1 MSKQI
6 DERVVEMRF
15 DNKDFEANVKTSLGT
30 LDRLKAALRFPN
42 AAKDLN
48 AVSAAAKNVDLSSMA
63 KAADAVSVKFSAMQT
78 VAMTAI
84 SNITTSAMG
93 MAKNLVSQFTIEPI
107 SAGFREYE
115 TQINAVQTILANTQS
130 KGTTINDVNAALD
143 ELNEYADKTI
153 YNFAEMTQNIGRF
166 TAAGVDLDKS
176 VGAIKGI
183 ANLGAMS
190 GSTAAQVSSAM
201 YQLSQALAAGRVSL
215 MDWNSVVN
223 AGMGGEQFQN
233 ALKRTAENFG
243 YDVDSMI
250 EKYGS
255 FRESLTRGGWLTAEV
270 LEETLNQIS
279 GAYTEADLIAK
290 GYTED
295 QAAEIL
301 KMAQTAEDAATKV
314 KSFTQLMQTL
324 NEAAGSGWAQS
335 FRIIL
340 GDFEEAREFFTDLSE
355 YLGDMI
361 NAQSEARNSLLSGA
375 FDSNWQR
382 LTDLISGVGVP
393 LNTFE
398 EKIKEVANEHGIAI
412 DRMVEEQGSFNK
424 VMESGA
430 ISSDIIVEAIKRI
443 AGSTEELNGSTSAM
457 TDKLE
462 HFQKVVDE
470 VWAGEWK
477 NAPERYQLLA
487 DAGYDYAEVQRLVN
501 LTEDGRRLTL
511 EDLNETE
518 LKAIGYT
525 DEQTAA
531 LKQLARQAEQTG
543 TPLNELIANLEKPS
557 GRQLFLDSLLN
568 IVKAFFE
575 PLKALRQAFHEVFGI
590 SSEDLYNIIDGFH
603 RLTETLV
610 MSEETAN
617 NLKNT
622 FKGVLSVFKIFTT
635 LFGGAF
641 GLIFNVLVGFLEN
654 FRPND
659 ILAVTGAIGEMIS
672 IFVDAATS
680 GEFLFAV
687 LSKLKEVLGVV
698 IDPIQDFFSGFGE
711 IQAVKDA
718 SEAIRQFFD
727 PLFDY
732 IDQLRTLNPADAIA
746 KVTSDIKGVF
756 ANMSWEGFLSGV
768 SGIGERIGEIFSRIV
783 EAAKTVGPDIIAG
796 LQNGLSS
803 GVSGLFQTMS
813 EIGTRILEA
822 IKAVLG
828 IHSPSTE
835 TFEVGQNIIQGLING
850 IQSALGSLW
859 TTLQDIGSKIVETF
873 SGVDWGTLFVAAI
886 GIAGFAGFLKV
897 LSTIGKALDVISGP
911 FEGLGEIIGNLATA
925 VESVDKYI
933 KAKSF
938 ETKTNAIL
946 NLAKAIA
953 LLAASVTVLSLMDV
967 GKVWS
972 SVAAILALA
981 GILAIL
987 TAAMAKL
994 VEFEGFDA
1002 LKVMG
1007 VITSLGTAMLALS
1020 IALKIMSTI
1029 DSNGAMTAIALL
1041 GSVGV
1046 IIALMVSAVQWG
1058 GNKIEDAGR
1067 IFTRLGIAFIAL
1079 AVALRLLGGM
1089 DPVQAT
1095 VGVSIM
1101 MAVGAIMTAMV
1112 LVASFGGK
1120 GIDKVGSVFT
1130 KLAIAFGILAIVIR
1144 LIGGMDPSELAVGM
1158 SVITLFGALMTAF
1171 VLVTSFAGK
1180 NVGKAG
1186 TALLS
1191 VSAAIGILALTVKLI
1206 AGTPWNEL
1214 AKGIVGIGVLSAFM
1228 AGLMIVARVAGG
1240 KDMKTLGPSLL
1251 MISASIGILAGIAV
1265 LLGMVDPGK
1274 LAQGVIFVG
1283 ILSAMMAGLMFVSK
1297 YTSTA
1302 QASVIAMAATIGV
1315 LVAGLVIL
1323 SNLDTEKVLIA
1334 TASISVVLGSLA
1346 LVFVASKKIGNQM
1359 ATAIA
1364 MGATIAVLVAGLAI
1378 LANFNPDNVLRS
1390 AQSLSLVLGTLT
1402 IAMIAAGSIKSVS
1415 GAALVAMGSMVAVM
1429 ALVAIVLGLLAALDL
1444 NLSFENAASLS
1455 LVLATFAGIT
1465 ALLSVIGIGAGAAAA
1480 GAAGMA
1486 AVIAILSALVVALGV
1501 LFKSFPELEGYID
1514 AAIPVM
1520 GKIGTAIG
1528 TFVGSIVG
1536 GVIEGAMDAITNTL
1550 PMLAQKLSEFMTN
1563 LGPFISGAQSLSGVD
1578 FSGVGNLVIAILE
1591 IAAAQFIQG
1600 ILDFLGAGLDFEK
1613 FKNDLILLADGM
1625 VSFSDKVKNIDNSSV
1640 TAAGV
1645 AMQGI
1650 ASLMSQMGTEGGL
1663 LSFFTGD
1670 KESLG
1675 QFAEQLPL
1683 LGDAISSYSQSVSGI
1698 DTSGVSASVEAGKQI
1713 ASLSGE
1719 LQTNGGALSA
1729 IFGDKETLSE
1739 FSESIV
1745 SFAEAIV
1752 GYCSKVSGID
1762 TSGVSASVEAGKQI
1776 ADLAGALPQDSG
1788 WWGNVFGG
1796 SSDLSTFSTQI
1807 TGFASAITGY
1817 ANNVLGVDFGGV
1829 SNSISYA
1836 KMLVSM
1842 LKENA
1847 ESGDT
1852 IKAGADA
1859 IDMMPSVGYSLQRYA
1874 NYTKELDLGSI
1885 SNSISVIEQLIGLLK
1900 GMSGL
1905 TPDGAIAF
1913 QTAIETISST
1923 SISGIT
1929 AAFSGAA
1936 SQLASIGTTLMQSLA
1951 NGMMIGVA
1959 HVIPAV
1965 QSVTKSS
1972 LAVFP
1977 SFYGQFRES
1986 GMQLAK
1992 NLADGIS
1999 SGKTF
2004 VTLSSGSLLSG
2015 ARSILESYYS
2025 TFYSAGRYLVQGLAN
2040 GMRDNSWISSAAA
2053 RKVAADAEQAARD
2066 ELGVESPSKVGIEI
2080 GKYFD
2085 QGLGLGIERN
2095 VKLVSAA
2102 SENAGSTA
2110 IDAMRT
2116 AISGISSV
2124 MNSDLDYNP
2133 TISPVVDLSNVQRGA
2148 VRANA
2153 MLGNLVS
2160 GSTVRDINVV
2170 GRLTDAKIQNGSI
2183 ERLESKFSELDS
2195 RFSELNESMSVLANR
2210 PPDELSMYVD
2220 GKKLAS
2226 SIAKPMNRQL
2236 GTISRRGALAR

>member
-30 LDRLKAALRFPN
+30 LDRLKAALSFPN

-48 AVSAAAKNVDLSSMA
+48 AVSTAAKNVDLSSMG

-84 SNITTSAMG
+84 ANITTAAMG
-93 MAKNLVSQFTIEPI
+93 MAKNLVSQFTLEPI

-130 KGTTINDVNAALD
+130 KGSTINDVNTALD

-166 TAAGVDLDKS
+166 TAAGVDLDEA

-190 GSTAAQVSSAM
+190 GSTSAQVSSAM

-335 FRIIL
+335 FRTIL
-340 GDFEEAREFFTDLSE
+340 GDFEEAKEFFTDLSE

-375 FDSNWQR
+375 FDSNWQK
-382 LTDLISGVGVP
+382 LTDQISEAGVP

-398 EKIKEVANEHGIAI
+398 EKIKEVASEHGIAI
-412 DRMVEEQGSFNK
+412 DAMVEEQGSFNK

-430 ISSDIIVEAIKRI
+430 VSSDIIVEAIERI
-443 AGSTEELNGSTSAM
+443 GGSTEELA
-457 TDKLE
+457 K
-462 HFQKVVDE
+462 
-470 VWAGEWK
+470 
-477 NAPERYQLLA
+477 
-487 DAGYDYAEVQRLVN
+487 
-501 LTEDGRRLTL
+501 
-511 EDLNETE
+511 
-518 LKAIGYT
+518 
-525 DEQTAA
+525 
-531 LKQLARQAEQTG
+531 QAEETG
-543 TPLNELIANLEKPS
+543 TSLDELIANLEKPS

-590 SSEDLYNIIDGFH
+590 SSEDLYNVIDGFH
-603 RLTETLV
+603 RFTETLV

-672 IFVDAATS
+672 TFVDAATS
-680 GEFLFAV
+680 GELLFAA

-698 IDPIQDFFSGFGE
+698 IDPIRDFFSGFGE

-732 IDQLRTLNPADAIA
+732 VDQLRTLNPADAIT

-756 ANMSWEGFLSGV
+756 ANMSWEGFLSGIG
-768 SGIGERIGEIFSRIV
+768 GIGERIGEIFSRIV

-828 IHSPSTE
+828 IQSPSTE
-835 TFEVGQNIIQGLING
+835 MFEVGQNIIQGLING

-873 SGVDWGTLFVAAI
+873 SGVDWGTLFVAAV

-897 LSTIGKALDVISGP
+897 LSTIGNALDVISGP
-911 FEGLGEIIGNLATA
+911 FEGLGDLIGNLATA

-953 LLAASVTVLSLMDV
+953 LLAASVTILSLMDV

-987 TAAMAKL
+987 TAAMGKL

-1029 DSNGAMTAIALL
+1029 DSNGAMTAIALM

-1079 AVALRLLGGM
+1079 AVALKLLGGM

-1095 VGVSIM
+1095 VGISIM

-1144 LIGGMDPSELAVGM
+1144 LIGGMDPSELTVGM

-1191 VSAAIGILALTVKLI
+1191 VAAAIGILALTVKLI

-1214 AKGIVGIGVLSAFM
+1214 AKGIIGIGILSAFM

-1274 LAQGVIFVG
+1274 LAQGVVFVG
-1283 ILSAMMAGLMFVSK
+1283 ILSAMMAGL
-1297 YTSTA
+1297 
-1302 QASVIAMAATIGV
+1302 
-1315 LVAGLVIL
+1315 IL
-1323 SNLDTEKVLIA
+1323 
-1334 TASISVVLGSLA
+1334 
-1346 LVFVASKKIGNQM
+1346 
-1359 ATAIA
+1359 
-1364 MGATIAVLVAGLAI
+1364 
-1378 LANFNPDNVLRS
+1378 
-1390 AQSLSLVLGTLT
+1390 
-1402 IAMIAAGSIKSVS
+1402 
-1415 GAALVAMGSMVAVM
+1415 
-1429 ALVAIVLGLLAALDL
+1429 
-1444 NLSFENAASLS
+1444 
-1455 LVLATFAGIT
+1455 
-1465 ALLSVIGIGAGAAAA
+1465 
-1480 GAAGMA
+1480 
-1486 AVIAILSALVVALGV
+1486 
-1501 LFKSFPELEGYID
+1501 
-1514 AAIPVM
+1514 
-1520 GKIGTAIG
+1520 
-1528 TFVGSIVG
+1528 
-1536 GVIEGAMDAITNTL
+1536 
-1550 PMLAQKLSEFMTN
+1550 
-1563 LGPFISGAQSLSGVD
+1563 
-1578 FSGVGNLVIAILE
+1578 
-1591 IAAAQFIQG
+1591 
-1600 ILDFLGAGLDFEK
+1600 
-1613 FKNDLILLADGM
+1613 
-1625 VSFSDKVKNIDNSSV
+1625 
-1640 TAAGV
+1640 
-1645 AMQGI
+1645 
-1650 ASLMSQMGTEGGL
+1650 
-1663 LSFFTGD
+1663 
-1670 KESLG
+1670 
-1675 QFAEQLPL
+1675 
-1683 LGDAISSYSQSVSGI
+1683 
-1698 DTSGVSASVEAGKQI
+1698 
-1713 ASLSGE
+1713 
-1719 LQTNGGALSA
+1719 
-1729 IFGDKETLSE
+1729 
-1739 FSESIV
+1739 
-1745 SFAEAIV
+1745 
-1752 GYCSKVSGID
+1752 
-1762 TSGVSASVEAGKQI
+1762 
-1776 ADLAGALPQDSG
+1776 
-1788 WWGNVFGG
+1788 
-1796 SSDLSTFSTQI
+1796 
-1807 TGFASAITGY
+1807 
-1817 ANNVLGVDFGGV
+1817 V
-1829 SNSISYA
+1829 SN
-1836 KMLVSM
+1836 
-1842 LKENA
+1842 
-1847 ESGDT
+1847 
-1852 IKAGADA
+1852 
-1859 IDMMPSVGYSLQRYA
+1859 
-1874 NYTKELDLGSI
+1874 
-1885 SNSISVIEQLIGLLK
+1885 
-1900 GMSGL
+1900 
-1905 TPDGAIAF
+1905 
-1913 QTAIETISST
+1913 
-1923 SISGIT
+1923 
-1929 AAFSGAA
+1929 
-1936 SQLASIGTTLMQSLA
+1936 
-1951 NGMMIGVA
+1951 
-1959 HVIPAV
+1959 
-1965 QSVTKSS
+1965 
-1972 LAVFP
+1972 
-1977 SFYGQFRES
+1977 
-1986 GMQLAK
+1986 
-1992 NLADGIS
+1992 
-1999 SGKTF
+1999 
-2004 VTLSSGSLLSG
+2004 
-2015 ARSILESYYS
+2015 
-2025 TFYSAGRYLVQGLAN
+2025 
-2040 GMRDNSWISSAAA
+2040 
-2053 RKVAADAEQAARD
+2053 
-2066 ELGVESPSKVGIEI
+2066 
-2080 GKYFD
+2080 
-2085 QGLGLGIERN
+2085 
-2095 VKLVSAA
+2095 
-2102 SENAGSTA
+2102 
-2110 IDAMRT
+2110 
-2116 AISGISSV
+2116 
-2124 MNSDLDYNP
+2124 
-2133 TISPVVDLSNVQRGA
+2133 
-2148 VRANA
+2148 
-2153 MLGNLVS
+2153 
-2160 GSTVRDINVV
+2160 
-2170 GRLTDAKIQNGSI
+2170 
-2183 ERLESKFSELDS
+2183 
-2195 RFSELNESMSVLANR
+2195 
-2210 PPDELSMYVD
+2210 
-2220 GKKLAS
+2220 
-2226 SIAKPMNRQL
+2226 
-2236 GTISRRGALAR
+2236 

>member
-48 AVSAAAKNVDLSSMA
+48 AVSTAAKNVDLSSMG

-84 SNITTSAMG
+84 SNITTSAMA
-93 MAKNLVSQFTIEPI
+93 MAKNLVSQFTVEPI

-130 KGTTINDVNAALD
+130 KGSTINDVNAALD

-166 TAAGVDLDKS
+166 TAAGVDLDEA

-190 GSTAAQVSSAM
+190 GSTSAQVSSAM

-335 FRIIL
+335 FRTIL
-340 GDFEEAREFFTDLSE
+340 GDFEEAKEFFTDLSE

-375 FDSNWQR
+375 FDSNWQK
-382 LTDLISGVGVP
+382 LTDQISEAGVP

-398 EKIKEVANEHGIAI
+398 EKIKEVASEHGIAI
-412 DRMVEEQGSFNK
+412 DAMVEEQGSFNK

-430 ISSDIIVEAIKRI
+430 VSSDIIVEAIERI
-443 AGSTEELNGSTSAM
+443 GGSTEELA
-457 TDKLE
+457 K
-462 HFQKVVDE
+462 
-470 VWAGEWK
+470 
-477 NAPERYQLLA
+477 
-487 DAGYDYAEVQRLVN
+487 
-501 LTEDGRRLTL
+501 
-511 EDLNETE
+511 
-518 LKAIGYT
+518 
-525 DEQTAA
+525 
-531 LKQLARQAEQTG
+531 QAEETG
-543 TPLNELIANLEKPS
+543 TSLDELIANLEKPS

-590 SSEDLYNIIDGFH
+590 SSEDLYNVIDGFH
-603 RLTETLV
+603 RFTETLV

-672 IFVDAATS
+672 TFVDAATS
-680 GEFLFAV
+680 GELLFAA

-698 IDPIQDFFSGFGE
+698 IDPIRDFFSGFGE

-732 IDQLRTLNPADAIA
+732 VDQLRTLNPADAIT

-756 ANMSWEGFLSGV
+756 ANMSWEGFLSGIG
-768 SGIGERIGEIFSRIV
+768 GIGERIGEIFSKIV

-828 IHSPSTE
+828 IQSPSTE
-835 TFEVGQNIIQGLING
+835 MFEVGQNIIQGLING

-873 SGVDWGTLFVAAI
+873 SGVDWGTLFVAAV

-897 LSTIGKALDVISGP
+897 LSTIGNALDVISGP
-911 FEGLGEIIGNLATA
+911 FEGLGDLIGNLATA

-953 LLAASVTVLSLMDV
+953 LLAASVTILSLMDV

-987 TAAMAKL
+987 TAAMGKL

-1029 DSNGAMTAIALL
+1029 DSNGAMTAVALM

-1144 LIGGMDPSELAVGM
+1144 LIGGMDPSELTVGM

-1191 VSAAIGILALTVKLI
+1191 VAAAIGILALTVKLI

-1214 AKGIVGIGVLSAFM
+1214 ASGIIGIGILSAFM

-1390 AQSLSLVLGTLT
+1390 AESLSLVLGTLT
-1402 IAMIAAGSIKSVS
+1402 IAMVAAGSIKRVS

-1465 ALLSVIGIGAGAAAA
+1465 ALLSVIGVGAGAAAA

-1486 AVIAILSALVVALGV
+1486 AVIAILSALVVALGA

-1550 PMLAQKLSEFMTN
+1550 PTLAQKLSEFMTN
-1563 LGPFISGAQSLSGVD
+1563 LGPFISGAQTLSGVD

-1650 ASLMSQMGTEGGL
+1650 ASLMSQMGTEGGI

-1683 LGDAISSYSQSVSGI
+1683 LGEAISSYSQSVSGI

-1713 ASLSGE
+1713 AALAGE
-1719 LQTNGGALSA
+1719 LQTNGGALSV

-1739 FSESIV
+1739 FSEGIV
-1745 SFAEAIV
+1745 SFAKAIT
-1752 GYCSKVSGID
+1752 GYCSEVAGLD

-1900 GMSGL
+1900 GMSGI

-1936 SQLASIGTTLMQSLA
+1936 SQLASVGTTLMQSLA
-1951 NGMMIGVA
+1951 NGIMIGVA
-1959 HVIPAV
+1959 HVIPAA

-1977 SFYGQFRES
+1977 SFHGQFRES
-1986 GMQLAK
+1986 GLQLAK

-1999 SGKTF
+1999 SGKAL
-2004 VTLSSGSLLSG
+2004 VTLSSGNLLSG
-2015 ARSILESYYS
+2015 ASSILETYYS
-2025 TFYSAGRYLVQGLAN
+2025 TFYSVGRYLVEGLAN
-2040 GMRDNSWISSAAA
+2040 GMGDNSWIASAAA
-2053 RKVAADAEQAARD
+2053 RKVAADAEQAAKD

-2095 VKLVSAA
+2095 VNLVSAA
-2102 SENAGSTA
+2102 SEKAGSTA

-2124 MNSDLDYNP
+2124 MNSDLDFNP

-2153 MLGNLVS
+2153 MFGNLVS
-2160 GSTVRDINVV
+2160 GTTIRDVSII
-2170 GRLTDAKIQNGSI
+2170 GRLTDTKVQNGSI

-2195 RFSELNESMSVLANR
+2195 RFLELNESMNTLANR

-2220 GKKLAS
+2220 GRKLAS

>member
-30 LDRLKAALRFPN
+30 LDRLKAALSFPN

-48 AVSAAAKNVDLSSMA
+48 AVSTAAKNVDLSSMG

-84 SNITTSAMG
+84 ANITTAAMG
-93 MAKNLVSQFTIEPI
+93 MAKNLVSQFTLEPI

-130 KGTTINDVNAALD
+130 KGSTISDVNTALD

-166 TAAGVDLDKS
+166 TAAGVDLDEA

-190 GSTAAQVSSAM
+190 GSTSAQVSSAM

-340 GDFEEAREFFTDLSE
+340 GDFEEAKEFFTDLSE

-375 FDSNWQR
+375 FDSNWQK
-382 LTDLISGVGVP
+382 LTDQISEAGVP

-398 EKIKEVANEHGIAI
+398 EKIKEVASEHGIAI
-412 DRMVEEQGSFNK
+412 DAMVEEQGSFNK

-430 ISSDIIVEAIKRI
+430 VSSDIIVEAIERI
-443 AGSTEELNGSTSAM
+443 GGSTEELA
-457 TDKLE
+457 K
-462 HFQKVVDE
+462 
-470 VWAGEWK
+470 
-477 NAPERYQLLA
+477 
-487 DAGYDYAEVQRLVN
+487 
-501 LTEDGRRLTL
+501 
-511 EDLNETE
+511 
-518 LKAIGYT
+518 
-525 DEQTAA
+525 
-531 LKQLARQAEQTG
+531 QAEETG
-543 TPLNELIANLEKPS
+543 TSLDELIANLEKPS

-590 SSEDLYNIIDGFH
+590 SSEDLYNVIDGFH
-603 RLTETLV
+603 RFTETLV

-672 IFVDAATS
+672 TFVDAATS
-680 GEFLFAV
+680 GELLFAA

-698 IDPIQDFFSGFGE
+698 IDPIRDFFSGFGE

-732 IDQLRTLNPADAIA
+732 VDQLRTLNPADAIT

-756 ANMSWEGFLSGV
+756 ANMSWEGFLSGIG
-768 SGIGERIGEIFSRIV
+768 GIGERIGEIFSKIV

-828 IHSPSTE
+828 IQSPSTE
-835 TFEVGQNIIQGLING
+835 MFEVGQNIIQGLING

-873 SGVDWGTLFVAAI
+873 SGVDWGTLFVAAV

-897 LSTIGKALDVISGP
+897 LSTIGNALDVISGP
-911 FEGLGEIIGNLATA
+911 FEGLGDLIGNLATA

-938 ETKTNAIL
+938 EAKTNAIL

-1029 DSNGAMTAIALL
+1029 DSNGAMTAVALL

-1095 VGVSIM
+1095 VGISIM

-1191 VSAAIGILALTVKLI
+1191 VAAAIGILALTVKVI

-1214 AKGIVGIGVLSAFM
+1214 AKGIIGIGIFSAFM

-1402 IAMIAAGSIKSVS
+1402 IAMIAAGSIKRVS

-1444 NLSFENAASLS
+1444 SLSFENAASLS

-1465 ALLSVIGIGAGAAAA
+1465 ALLSVIGVGAGAAAA

-1486 AVIAILSALVVALGV
+1486 AVIAILSALVVALGA

-1550 PMLAQKLSEFMTN
+1550 PTLAQKLSEFMTN

-1683 LGDAISSYSQSVSGI
+1683 LGEAISSYSQSVSGI

-1739 FSESIV
+1739 FSEGIV
-1745 SFAEAIV
+1745 SFAEAIR
-1752 GYCSKVSGID
+1752 GYCSEVAGLD

-1776 ADLAGALPQDSG
+1776 AALAGALPQDSG

-1900 GMSGL
+1900 GMSGI

-1977 SFYGQFRES
+1977 SFQGKFRES
-1986 GMQLAK
+1986 GMQLASK
-1992 NLADGIS
+1992 LADGIS
-1999 SGKTF
+1999 SGKAF
-2004 VTLSSGSLLSG
+2004 VTLASTSLLSG

-2025 TFYSAGRYLVQGLAN
+2025 TFYSAGMYLVQGLAN
-2040 GMRDNSWISSAAA
+2040 GMRDNSWISSTAA

-2066 ELGVESPSKVGIEI
+2066 EFGVESPSKVGIEI

-2102 SENAGSTA
+2102 SEKAGSTA

-2133 TISPVVDLSNVQRGA
+2133 TISPVVDLSNVKSGA
-2148 VRANA
+2148 IQANA
-2153 MLGNLVS
+2153 MFGNFTTKAGVSNVKHVGMLVDS
-2160 GSTVRDINVV
+2160 R
-2170 GRLTDAKIQNGSI
+2170 IQNGSNSDVVRAIDDMGRKIDSISKPSYTINGITYDDGSNIASAIGTLIRATKI
-2183 ERLESKFSELDS
+2183 ER
-2195 RFSELNESMSVLANR
+2195 RV
-2210 PPDELSMYVD
+2210 
-2220 GKKLAS
+2220 
-2226 SIAKPMNRQL
+2226 
-2236 GTISRRGALAR
+2236 

>member
-48 AVSAAAKNVDLSSMA
+48 AVSTAAKNVDLSSMG

-84 SNITTSAMG
+84 SNITTAAMG
-93 MAKNLVSQFTIEPI
+93 MAKNLVSQFTLEPI

-130 KGTTINDVNAALD
+130 KGSTINDVNASLD

-166 TAAGVDLDKS
+166 TAAGVDLDEA

-190 GSTAAQVSSAM
+190 GSTSAQVSSAM

-233 ALKRTAENFG
+233 ALKRTAKNFG

-335 FRIIL
+335 FRTIL
-340 GDFEEAREFFTDLSE
+340 GDFEEAKEFFTDLSE

-375 FDSNWQR
+375 FDSNWQK
-382 LTDLISGVGVP
+382 LTDQISEAGVP

-412 DRMVEEQGSFNK
+412 DEMVEEQGSFNK

-430 ISSDIIVEAIKRI
+430 VSSDIIVEAIKRI
-443 AGSTEELNGSTSAM
+443 GGSTEELG
-457 TDKLE
+457 K
-462 HFQKVVDE
+462 
-470 VWAGEWK
+470 
-477 NAPERYQLLA
+477 
-487 DAGYDYAEVQRLVN
+487 
-501 LTEDGRRLTL
+501 
-511 EDLNETE
+511 
-518 LKAIGYT
+518 
-525 DEQTAA
+525 
-531 LKQLARQAEQTG
+531 QAEETG
-543 TPLNELIANLEKPS
+543 TSLNELIANLEKPS

-603 RLTETLV
+603 RFTETLV

-672 IFVDAATS
+672 TFVDTAIS
-680 GEFLFAV
+680 GELLFAA

-698 IDPIQDFFSGFGE
+698 IDPIRDFFAGFGE

-768 SGIGERIGEIFSRIV
+768 SGIGERIGEIFSQIV
-783 EAAKTVGPDIIAG
+783 EAAKTVGPDIVAG

-813 EIGTRILEA
+813 EIGTKILEA

-828 IHSPSTE
+828 IQSPSTE

-850 IQSALGSLW
+850 ILSALGSLW
-859 TTLQDIGSKIVETF
+859 ATLQDIGSKIVETF

-911 FEGLGEIIGNLATA
+911 FEGLGDIIGNLATA

-981 GILAIL
+981 GILTIL
-987 TAAMAKL
+987 TVAMGKL
-994 VEFEGFDA
+994 VAFEGFDA

-1130 KLAIAFGILAIVIR
+1130 KLAIAFGLLAIVIR
-1144 LIGGMDPSELAVGM
+1144 LIGGMDPTELTVGM

-1191 VSAAIGILALTVKLI
+1191 VAAAIGILALTVKLI

-1214 AKGIVGIGVLSAFM
+1214 AKGVVGIGVLSAFM

-1265 LLGMVDPGK
+1265 LLGMVDPAK
-1274 LAQGVIFVG
+1274 LAQGLIFVG

-1323 SNLDTEKVLIA
+1323 SNLDPEKILIA

-1378 LANFNPDNVLRS
+1378 LANFNPENVLRS
-1390 AQSLSLVLGTLT
+1390 AESLSLVIGTLT
-1402 IAMIAAGSIKSVS
+1402 IAMVAAGSIKRVS

-1444 NLSFENAASLS
+1444 DLSFENAASLS

-1465 ALLSVIGIGAGAAAA
+1465 ALLSVIGVGAGAAAA

-1486 AVIAILSALVVALGV
+1486 AVIAILSALVVALGA

-1536 GVIEGAMDAITNTL
+1536 GLIEGAMDAITNTL

-1578 FSGVGNLVIAILE
+1578 FSGVGNLVLAILG

-1600 ILDFLGAGLDFEK
+1600 ILDFLGAGIDFEK
-1613 FKNDLILLADGM
+1613 FKDDLTLLGDGM
-1625 VSFSDKVKNIDNSSV
+1625 VAFSDKVKSIDNSSV
-1640 TAAGV
+1640 SAAGV

-1650 ASLMSQMGTEGGL
+1650 ASLMSQMGTEGGI

-1683 LGDAISSYSQSVSGI
+1683 LGEAISSYSQSVSGI
-1698 DTSGVSASVEAGKQI
+1698 DTSGVSASVEAGRQI
-1713 ASLSGE
+1713 ASLSGD
-1719 LQTNGGALSA
+1719 LQTNGGVLSA

-1776 ADLAGALPQDSG
+1776 AALAGELPQDSG
-1788 WWGNVFGG
+1788 WWGSVFGG

-1829 SNSISYA
+1829 SKSISYA
-1836 KMLVSM
+1836 KMLVGM

-1847 ESGDT
+1847 ESGDA

-1885 SNSISVIEQLIGLLK
+1885 SNSVSVIEQLISLVK
-1900 GMSGL
+1900 GMSGI
-1905 TPDGAIAF
+1905 TPDGATAF
-1913 QTAIETISST
+1913 KTAIETISST

-1936 SQLASIGTTLMQSLA
+1936 SQLASVGTMLMQSLA
-1951 NGMMIGVA
+1951 TGMMIGVA

-1972 LAVFP
+1972 LSVFP
-1977 SFYGQFRES
+1977 TFQGQFRTS
-1986 GMQLAK
+1986 GMQLSK

-1999 SGKTF
+1999 SGKAF
-2004 VTLSSGSLLSG
+2004 VTLASTSLLSG

-2025 TFYSAGRYLVQGLAN
+2025 TFYSAGQYLVQGLAN
-2040 GMRDNSWISSAAA
+2040 GMSDNSWIASAAA
-2053 RKVAADAEQAARD
+2053 RKVAADAEQAAKD
-2066 ELGVESPSKVGIEI
+2066 EFGIESPSKVGIEI

-2116 AISGISSV
+2116 AMSGISSV

-2133 TISPVVDLSNVQRGA
+2133 TISPVVDLSNVRSGA
-2148 VRANA
+2148 IRANA

-2160 GSTVRDINVV
+2160 GSTVRDVNVV
-2170 GRLTDAKIQNGSI
+2170 GRLTDTKVQNGSI

-2195 RFSELNESMSVLANR
+2195 RFSELNESMSTLANR

>member
-15 DNKDFEANVKTSLGT
+15 DNKDFEANVRTSLGT

-42 AAKDLN
+42 ATKDLN
-48 AVSAAAKNVDLSSMA
+48 AVSTAAKNVDLSSMG

-84 SNITTSAMG
+84 SNITTSAMA
-93 MAKNLVSQFTIEPI
+93 MAKNLVSQFTVEPI

-130 KGTTINDVNAALD
+130 KGTTINDVNVALD

-166 TAAGVDLDKS
+166 TAAGVNLDEA

-190 GSTAAQVSSAM
+190 GSTSAQVSSAM

-233 ALKRTAENFG
+233 ALKRTAKNFG

-255 FRESLTRGGWLTAEV
+255 FRESLTQGGWLTAEV

-335 FRIIL
+335 FRTIL
-340 GDFEEAREFFTDLSE
+340 GDFEEAKEFFTDLSE

-375 FDSNWQR
+375 FDSNWKK
-382 LTDLISGVGVP
+382 LTDQISEVGVP

-398 EKIKEVANEHGIAI
+398 EKIKEVANEHGVAI
-412 DRMVEEQGSFNK
+412 DEMVEEQGSFNK

-430 ISSDIIVEAIKRI
+430 VSSDIIVEAIKRI
-443 AGSTEELNGSTSAM
+443 GGSTEELG
-457 TDKLE
+457 K
-462 HFQKVVDE
+462 
-470 VWAGEWK
+470 
-477 NAPERYQLLA
+477 
-487 DAGYDYAEVQRLVN
+487 
-501 LTEDGRRLTL
+501 
-511 EDLNETE
+511 
-518 LKAIGYT
+518 
-525 DEQTAA
+525 
-531 LKQLARQAEQTG
+531 QAEETG
-543 TPLNELIANLEKPS
+543 TSLNELIANLEKPS

-603 RLTETLV
+603 RFTETLV

-641 GLIFNVLVGFLEN
+641 GLIFNVLLGFLEN

-659 ILAVTGAIGEMIS
+659 ILAVTGAIGELIS
-672 IFVDAATS
+672 TFVDAATS
-680 GEFLFAV
+680 GELLFAA

-698 IDPIQDFFSGFGE
+698 IDPIRDFFSGFGD

-732 IDQLRTLNPADAIA
+732 VDQLRTLNPADAIA

-768 SGIGERIGEIFSRIV
+768 GGIGERIGEIFSQIV

-803 GVSGLFQTMS
+803 GVSGLIQTMS

-859 TTLQDIGSKIVETF
+859 ATLQDIGSKIVETF

-911 FEGLGEIIGNLATA
+911 FEGLGDLIGNLATA

-938 ETKTNAIL
+938 EAKTNAIL

-987 TAAMAKL
+987 TAAMGKL
-994 VEFEGFDA
+994 VAFEGFDA

-1007 VITSLGTAMLALS
+1007 VITSLATAMLALS
-1020 IALKIMSTI
+1020 VALKIMSTI

-1101 MAVGAIMTAMV
+1101 LAVGAIMTAMV

-1130 KLAIAFGILAIVIR
+1130 KLAIAFGLLAIVIK
-1144 LIGGMDPSELAVGM
+1144 LIGGMDPTELTVGM

-1191 VSAAIGILALTVKLI
+1191 VSAAIAILALTVKLI

-1214 AKGIVGIGVLSAFM
+1214 AAGVIGIGVLSAFM

-1265 LLGMVDPGK
+1265 LLGMVDPAK
-1274 LAQGVIFVG
+1274 LAQGVTFVG

-1302 QASVIAMAATIGV
+1302 QASLIAMAATIGV

-1378 LANFNPDNVLRS
+1378 LANFNPENVLRS
-1390 AQSLSLVLGTLT
+1390 AQSLSLVIGTLT
-1402 IAMIAAGSIKSVS
+1402 IAMVAAGSIKRVS

-1429 ALVAIVLGLLAALDL
+1429 ALVAIVLGVLAALDL
-1444 NLSFENAASLS
+1444 DLSFENAASLS

-1465 ALLSVIGIGAGAAAA
+1465 ALLSVIGVGAAAAAA
-1480 GAAGMA
+1480 GAVGMA
-1486 AVIAILSALVVALGV
+1486 AVIAILSVLVVALGA

-1536 GVIEGAMDAITNTL
+1536 GIIEGAMDAITNTL

-1578 FSGVGNLVIAILE
+1578 FSGVGNLVLAILG
-1591 IAAAQFIQG
+1591 IAAASFIQG
-1600 ILDFLGAGLDFEK
+1600 VLDFLGAGIDFEK
-1613 FKNDLILLADGM
+1613 FKNDLTLLGDGM
-1625 VSFSDKVKNIDNSSV
+1625 VDFSDKVKNIDDSSV
-1640 TAAGV
+1640 SAAGV

-1650 ASLMSQMGTEGGL
+1650 ASLMSQMGTEGGI

-1683 LGDAISSYSQSVSGI
+1683 LGEAISSYSQSVSGI
-1698 DTSGVSASVEAGKQI
+1698 DTSGVSASVEAGRQI
-1713 ASLSGE
+1713 ASLSGD
-1719 LQTNGGALSA
+1719 LQTNGGVLSA

-1776 ADLAGALPQDSG
+1776 AALAGELPQDSG
-1788 WWGNVFGG
+1788 WWGSVFGG

-1817 ANNVLGVDFGGV
+1817 ANNVLGVDFEGV

-1859 IDMMPSVGYSLQRYA
+1859 IDTMPSVGYSLQRYA

-1885 SNSISVIEQLIGLLK
+1885 SNSVSVIEQLITLVK
-1900 GMSGL
+1900 GMSGI
-1905 TPDGAIAF
+1905 TPDGATAF

-1936 SQLASIGTTLMQSLA
+1936 SQLASVGTMLMQSLA
-1951 NGMMIGVA
+1951 SGMMIGVV

-1965 QSVTKSS
+1965 QSVTNSS

-1977 SFYGQFRES
+1977 SFHGQFRES
-1986 GMQLAK
+1986 GMQLSK

-1999 SGKTF
+1999 SGKAF
-2004 VTLSSGSLLSG
+2004 VTLSSTNLLSG

-2025 TFYSAGRYLVQGLAN
+2025 TFYGAGGYLVQGLAN

-2085 QGLGLGIERN
+2085 QGLGVGIERN
-2095 VKLVSAA
+2095 VKLISAA

>member
-48 AVSAAAKNVDLSSMA
+48 AVSTAAKNVDLSSMG

-84 SNITTSAMG
+84 SNITTSAMA
-93 MAKNLVSQFTIEPI
+93 MAKNLVSQFTVEPI

-166 TAAGVDLDKS
+166 TAAGVDLGEA

-190 GSTAAQVSSAM
+190 GSTSAQVSSAM

-335 FRIIL
+335 FRTIL
-340 GDFEEAREFFTDLSE
+340 GDFEEAKEFFTDLSE

-375 FDSNWQR
+375 FDSNWQK
-382 LTDLISGVGVP
+382 LTDQISEAGVP

-398 EKIKEVANEHGIAI
+398 EKIKEVASEHGIAI
-412 DRMVEEQGSFNK
+412 DAMVEEQGSFNK

-430 ISSDIIVEAIKRI
+430 VSSDIIVEAIERI
-443 AGSTEELNGSTSAM
+443 GGSTEEL
-457 TDKLE
+457 
-462 HFQKVVDE
+462 
-470 VWAGEWK
+470 
-477 NAPERYQLLA
+477 
-487 DAGYDYAEVQRLVN
+487 
-501 LTEDGRRLTL
+501 
-511 EDLNETE
+511 
-518 LKAIGYT
+518 
-525 DEQTAA
+525 
-531 LKQLARQAEQTG
+531 ARQAEETG
-543 TPLNELIANLEKPS
+543 TSLDELIANLEKPS

-590 SSEDLYNIIDGFH
+590 SSEDLYNVIDGFH
-603 RLTETLV
+603 RFTETLV

-672 IFVDAATS
+672 ILVDAATS
-680 GEFLFAV
+680 GELLFAA

-698 IDPIQDFFSGFGE
+698 IDPIRDFFSGFGE

-732 IDQLRTLNPADAIA
+732 VDQLRTLNPADAIT

-756 ANMSWEGFLSGV
+756 ANMSWEGFLSGIG
-768 SGIGERIGEIFSRIV
+768 GIGERIGEIFSKIV

-828 IHSPSTE
+828 IQSPSTE
-835 TFEVGQNIIQGLING
+835 MFEVGQNIIQGLING

-873 SGVDWGTLFVAAI
+873 SGVDWGTLFVAAV

-897 LSTIGKALDVISGP
+897 LSTIGNALDVISGP
-911 FEGLGEIIGNLATA
+911 FEGLGDLIGNLATA

-953 LLAASVTVLSLMDV
+953 LLAASVTILSLMDV

-981 GILAIL
+981 GILTIL
-987 TAAMAKL
+987 TAAMGKL

-1029 DSNGAMTAIALL
+1029 DSNGAMTAIALM

-1144 LIGGMDPSELAVGM
+1144 LIGGMDPSELTVGM

-1191 VSAAIGILALTVKLI
+1191 VAAAIGILALTVKLI

-1214 AKGIVGIGVLSAFM
+1214 AAGIIGIGVLSAFM

-1265 LLGMVDPGK
+1265 LLGMVDPAK
-1274 LAQGVIFVG
+1274 LAQGVVFVG

-1346 LVFVASKKIGNQM
+1346 LVFMASKKIGNQM

-1390 AQSLSLVLGTLT
+1390 AESLSLVLGTLT
-1402 IAMIAAGSIKSVS
+1402 VAMVAAGSVKRVS

-1429 ALVAIVLGLLAALDL
+1429 ALVAVVLGVLAALDL
-1444 NLSFENAASLS
+1444 NLSLENAASLS

-1465 ALLSVIGIGAGAAAA
+1465 AVLSVIGIGAGAAAA

-1486 AVIAILSALVVALGV
+1486 AVIAILSALVVALGA

-1536 GVIEGAMDAITNTL
+1536 GLIEGAMDAITNTL

-1640 TAAGV
+1640 SAAGV

-1675 QFAEQLPL
+1675 QFAEQLPV
-1683 LGDAISSYSQSVSGI
+1683 LGEAISSYSQSVSGI

-1713 ASLSGE
+1713 ASLSGA
-1719 LQTNGGALSA
+1719 LQTNGGALSV

-1745 SFAEAIV
+1745 SFAEGIV

-1776 ADLAGALPQDSG
+1776 AALAGELPQDSG

-1829 SNSISYA
+1829 SKSITYA

-1859 IDMMPSVGYSLQRYA
+1859 IDTMPSVGYSLQRYA

-1900 GMSGL
+1900 GMSGI

-1936 SQLASIGTTLMQSLA
+1936 SQLASVGTTLMQSLA
-1951 NGMMIGVA
+1951 NGIMIGVA

-1965 QSVTKSS
+1965 QSVANSS

-1977 SFYGQFRES
+1977 SFQGQFRTS
-1986 GMQLAK
+1986 GMQLSK
-1992 NLADGIS
+1992 ILADGIS

-2004 VTLSSGSLLSG
+2004 VTLASRSLLSG

-2040 GMRDNSWISSAAA
+2040 GMSDNSWIASAAA
-2053 RKVAADAEQAARD
+2053 RKVAADAEQAAKD

-2102 SENAGSTA
+2102 SEKAGSTA
-2110 IDAMRT
+2110 IDSMRT
-2116 AISGISSV
+2116 AMSGISSV

-2133 TISPVVDLSNVQRGA
+2133 TISPVVDLSNVQSGA
-2148 VRANA
+2148 IRANA

-2160 GSTVRDINVV
+2160 GTTIRDVSVI
-2170 GRLTDAKIQNGSI
+2170 GRLTDTKIQNGSI

-2195 RFSELNESMSVLANR
+2195 RFSELNESMSTLANR

-2220 GKKLAS
+2220 GRKLAS

>member
-42 AAKDLN
+42 ATKDLN

-84 SNITTSAMG
+84 SNVTTSAMG

-107 SAGFREYE
+107 SAGFKEYE

-233 ALKRTAENFG
+233 ALKRTAEHFG
-243 YDVDSMI
+243 YDVDAMI

-335 FRIIL
+335 FRTIL
-340 GDFEEAREFFTDLSE
+340 GDFEEAKEFFTDLSE

-375 FDSNWQR
+375 FDSNWQK
-382 LTDLISGVGVP
+382 LTGQISEAGVP

-398 EKIKEVANEHGIAI
+398 EKIKEVANEHGVAI
-412 DRMVEEQGSFNK
+412 DEMVEEQGSFNK

-430 ISSDIIVEAIKRI
+430 VSSDIIVEAIKRI
-443 AGSTEELNGSTSAM
+443 GGSTEELG
-457 TDKLE
+457 K
-462 HFQKVVDE
+462 
-470 VWAGEWK
+470 
-477 NAPERYQLLA
+477 
-487 DAGYDYAEVQRLVN
+487 
-501 LTEDGRRLTL
+501 
-511 EDLNETE
+511 
-518 LKAIGYT
+518 
-525 DEQTAA
+525 
-531 LKQLARQAEQTG
+531 QAEETG
-543 TPLNELIANLEKPS
+543 TSLNELIANLEKPS

-590 SSEDLYNIIDGFH
+590 SSEDLYNVIDGFH
-603 RLTETLV
+603 RFTETLV

-672 IFVDAATS
+672 TFVDAATS
-680 GEFLFAV
+680 GELLFAA
-687 LSKLKEVLGVV
+687 LSKLKEVLDVV
-698 IDPIQDFFSGFGE
+698 IDPIRDFFSGFGE

-803 GVSGLFQTMS
+803 GVSGLLQTMA

-873 SGVDWGTLFVAAI
+873 SGVDWGTLFVAAV

-897 LSTIGKALDVISGP
+897 LSTIGNALDVISGP
-911 FEGLGEIIGNLATA
+911 FEGLGDLIGNLATA

-987 TAAMAKL
+987 TVAMGKL
-994 VEFEGFDA
+994 VAFEGFDA

-1095 VGVSIM
+1095 VGISIM

-1120 GIDKVGSVFT
+1120 GVDKVGSVFT

-1191 VSAAIGILALTVKLI
+1191 VAAAIGILALTVKLI

-1214 AKGIVGIGVLSAFM
+1214 AKGIIGIGILSAFM

-1274 LAQGVIFVG
+1274 LAQGVVFVG

-1390 AQSLSLVLGTLT
+1390 AESLSLVLGTLT
-1402 IAMIAAGSIKSVS
+1402 IAMVAAGSIKSVS

-1444 NLSFENAASLS
+1444 SLSFENAASLS

-1486 AVIAILSALVVALGV
+1486 AVIAILSALVVALGA

-1550 PMLAQKLSEFMTN
+1550 PMLGQKLSEFMTN
-1563 LGPFISGAQSLSGVD
+1563 LGPFISGAQTLSGVD
-1578 FSGVGNLVIAILE
+1578 FSGVGNLVLAILG
-1591 IAAAQFIQG
+1591 ISAAQFIQG
-1600 ILDFLGAGLDFEK
+1600 IFDFLGAGIDFEK
-1613 FKNDLILLADGM
+1613 FKNDLTLLADGM
-1625 VSFSDKVKNIDNSSV
+1625 VAFSDKVKNIDNSSV
-1640 TAAGV
+1640 SAAGV

-1650 ASLMSQMGTEGGL
+1650 ASLMSQMGTEGGF
-1663 LSFFTGD
+1663 LSLFTGD

-1675 QFAEQLPL
+1675 EFADQLPL

-1713 ASLSGE
+1713 ASLSGD

-1745 SFAEAIV
+1745 SFGEAIV

-1796 SSDLSTFSTQI
+1796 NTDLSTFSTQI
-1807 TGFASAITGY
+1807 TGFASAIIGY
-1817 ANNVLGVDFGGV
+1817 ANNVQGVDFGGV
-1829 SNSISYA
+1829 SKSISYV
-1836 KMLVSM
+1836 KMLVNM

-1885 SNSISVIEQLIGLLK
+1885 SNSVSVIEQLIGLLK
-1900 GMSGL
+1900 GMSGI

-1972 LAVFP
+1972 LSVFP
-1977 SFYGQFRES
+1977 SFNGQFRES

-2004 VTLSSGSLLSG
+2004 VTLSSANLLSG
-2015 ARSILESYYS
+2015 ARSILGSYYS

-2040 GMRDNSWISSAAA
+2040 GMRDNSWIASAAA
-2053 RKVAADAEQAARD
+2053 RKVAADAEQAARN

-2102 SENAGSTA
+2102 SEKAGSTA

-2133 TISPVVDLSNVQRGA
+2133 TISPVVDLSNVKSGA
-2148 VRANA
+2148 IRANA

-2170 GRLTDAKIQNGSI
+2170 GKLADTKVQNGSI
-2183 ERLESKFSELDS
+2183 ERLESKFSELDT